1 MNELTQRLVSLDW
14 PSLYQALHR
23 TGYALIPRC
32 LSADQCAH
40 AIQHYEDVNGFRKTV
55 TMARHGFGEGS
66 YRYWHYPLPTLVQTL
81 RQTLYPKLV
90 PVANQWMAQLR
101 IDTRFPDDLDTLHQH
116 CRDAG
121 QCLPTPLILR
131 YGVGGYN
138 TLHQDLY
145 GTVYFPLQAAC
156 FLNEPQ
162 EDYTGGE
169 FVLTEQ
175 RPRAQSKATVLTP
188 RRGDLLVFAT
198 NFRPME
204 SARGYARATLRH
216 GISEV
221 RSGHRHALG
230 IIFHDA
236 VS

>member
-1 MNELTQRLVSLDW
+1 MNELTQRLGSQDW
-14 PSLYQALHR
+14 PSLYRELNRA
-23 TGYALIPRC
+23 GYALIRQC
-32 LSADQCAH
+32 LTPDQCAQ
-40 AIQHYEDVNGFRKTV
+40 AIQHYGETQGFRKTV

-81 RQTLYPKLV
+81 RQQLYPRLV
-90 PVANQWMAQLR
+90 PVANQWMARLR
-101 IDTRFPDDLDTLHQH
+101 IDTRFPEDLDALHQQ

-156 FLNEPQ
+156 FLNEPR

-175 RPRAQSKATVLTP
+175 RPRAQSRATVLTP

-221 RSGHRHALG
+221 RSGHRYALG

-236 VS
+236 AG